1 MVYRPN
7 RKAVR
12 KRMLKKKIREKIEQL
27 QRRLALLD
35 GREPA
40 KI

>member
-1 MVYRPN
+1 MACKVN

-12 KRMLKKKIREKIEQL
+12 RRMLKKKIREKIGQL
-27 QRRLALLD
+27 QRRLAFLD
-35 GREPA
+35 SREPA